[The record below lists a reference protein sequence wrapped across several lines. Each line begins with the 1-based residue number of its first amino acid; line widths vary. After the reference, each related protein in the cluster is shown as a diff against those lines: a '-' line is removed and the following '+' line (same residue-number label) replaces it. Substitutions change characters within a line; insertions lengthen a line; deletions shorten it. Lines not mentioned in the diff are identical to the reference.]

1 MDNKDVDL
9 SDLSGEATADVEVEV
24 EVNPVMHIIAPIAAI
39 AVTMIVRNLLNK
51 GYEKST
57 GKKPPLP
64 RDPRTSAMQAIVW
77 TAAITTAAA
86 VAEVAVYRIINK
98 VGAQRKVVKA

>member
-1 MDNKDVDL
+1 MDPNDVN
-9 SDLSGEATADVEVEV
+9 LSGEAVADVDVEI
-24 EVNPVMHIIAPIAAI
+24 EVNPIMHLIAPIAAI
-39 AVTMIVRNLLNK
+39 AVTMAVRSILNK

-57 GKKPPLP
+57 GRKPPLP
-64 RDPRTSAMQAIVW
+64 RDPRPSAVQAILW

-98 VGAQRKVVKA
+98 VGAQRKLVA

>member
-1 MDNKDVDL
+1 MDDLTDV
-9 SDLSGEATADVEVEV
+9 SGTDTAEVEIQ
-24 EVNPVMHIIAPIAAI
+24 VNPVMHLIAPIAAI
-39 AVTMIVRNLLNK
+39 AVTMVVRNMLNK

-64 RDPRTSAMQAIVW
+64 RDPQTSALQAIMW

-98 VGAQRKVVKA
+98 VGAKRKAA